1 MPAILMDGK
10 TLAARLKQSVKEDVE
25 TLSQKPGIAVI
36 LVGENPAT
44 RVYVDGKTRD
54 CRQCG
59 IYSEEYALQESTT
72 QAEVVDLIR
81 TLNDR
86 EDIDGIM
93 VQMPLPPHMNDKEV
107 LRAIRP
113 DKDLDCV
120 HPYNLGQLM
129 LGQEGFLPC
138 TPAGVMR
145 LLEEYGIDPEGKH
158 CIVVGRSS
166 IVGKPLS
173 MLMVE
178 KNATVTISH
187 TRTQDLHQKCKQADI
202 LVTAAG
208 QIGLITGDM
217 IKEGA
222 VVVDV
227 AINRNDQGE
236 LCGDVV
242 YEDAAKKASYIT
254 PIPGGVG
261 PMTRAMLMQN
271 ALYAARK
278 HGK

>member
-10 TLAARLKQSVKEDVE
+10 SLAASIKQNIKEEVAKLE
-25 TLSQKPGIAVI
+25 KKPGIAVI

-59 IYSEEYALQESTT
+59 IYSEEYALLAEST
-72 QAEVVDLIR
+72 QAEVVELIEE
-81 TLNDR
+81 LNQRD
-86 EDIDGIM
+86 DIDGIM

-129 LGQEGFLPC
+129 LGQEGFQPC

-158 CIVVGRSS
+158 CVVVGRSS

-173 MLMVE
+173 MLMVQ

-187 TRTQDLHQKCKQADI
+187 TRTQDLHQKCSQADI

-208 QIGLITGDM
+208 QIGLITGEM
-217 IKEGA
+217 IQDGA

-227 AINRNDQGE
+227 AINRDENGR

-242 YEDAAKKASYIT
+242 YEEAVDKASYLT

-271 ALYAARK
+271 ALYAARQ

>member
-1 MPAILMDGK
+1 MSAKVMDGK
-10 TLAARLKQSVKEDVE
+10 TLASTIKSKVKQEVE
-25 TLSQKPGIAVI
+25 QLTQKPGIAVI

-59 IYSEEYALQESTT
+59 IYSEEYALLEDTT
-72 QAEVVDLIR
+72 QEEVIELIEE
-81 TLNDR
+81 LNRRD
-86 EDIDGIM
+86 DIDGIM
-93 VQMPLPPHMNDKEV
+93 VQMPLPEHMNDKEV

-145 LLEEYGIDPEGKH
+145 LLEEYGIDPDGKH

-166 IVGKPLS
+166 IVGKPLA
-173 MLMVE
+173 MLMVQ

-187 TRTQDLHQKCKQADI
+187 THTQGLREKCSQADI

-217 IKEGA
+217 IREGA

-227 AINRNDQGE
+227 AINRNEEGK

-242 YEDAAKKASYIT
+242 YEEAVDKASYIT

-271 ALYAARK
+271 ALLAAK
-278 HGK
+278 LHGK

>member
-10 TLAARLKQSVKEDVE
+10 ALASRIKQTVKEDVE
-25 TLSQKPGIAVI
+25 KLTRKPGLAVI

-59 IYSEEYALQESTT
+59 IYSEEYALLETAT
-72 QAEVVDLIR
+72 QAEVIELIQA
-81 TLNDR
+81 LNER

-93 VQMPLPPHMNDKEV
+93 VQMPLPEHMDDKAV

-120 HPYNLGQLM
+120 HPFNLGQLM
-129 LGQEGFLPC
+129 LGQEGFQPC

-145 LLEEYGIDPEGKH
+145 LLDEYGIDPDGKH
-158 CIVVGRSS
+158 CLVVGRSS

-178 KNATVTISH
+178 RNATVTITH
-187 TRTQDLHQKCKQADI
+187 TRTQDLSQKCRQADI

-208 QIGLITGDM
+208 QVGLITGDM
-217 IKEGA
+217 IREGA

-227 AINRNDQGE
+227 AINRNERGE

-242 YEDAAKKASYIT
+242 YEEAVEKASYIT

-261 PMTRAMLMQN
+261 PMTRAMLMKN
-271 ALYAARK
+271 ALYAAKK

>member
-10 TLAARLKQSVKEDVE
+10 ALASRIKQTVKEDVE
-25 TLSQKPGIAVI
+25 KLTRKPGLAVI

-59 IYSEEYALQESTT
+59 IYSEEYALLETATQEEVIELI
-72 QAEVVDLIR
+72 QA
-81 TLNDR
+81 LNER

-93 VQMPLPPHMNDKEV
+93 VQMPLPEHMDDKAV

-120 HPYNLGQLM
+120 HPFNLGQLM
-129 LGQEGFLPC
+129 LGQEGFQPC

-145 LLEEYGIDPEGKH
+145 LLDEYGIDPDGKH
-158 CIVVGRSS
+158 CLVVGRSS

-178 KNATVTISH
+178 KNATVTITH
-187 TRTQDLHQKCKQADI
+187 TRTQDLSQKCRQADI

-208 QIGLITGDM
+208 QVGLITGDM
-217 IKEGA
+217 IREGA

-227 AINRNDQGE
+227 AINRNERGE

-242 YEDAAKKASYIT
+242 YEEAVEKASYIT

-261 PMTRAMLMQN
+261 PMTRAMLMKN
-271 ALYAARK
+271 ALYAAKK

>member
-1 MPAILMDGK
+1 MPAVIMDGK
-10 TLAARLKQSVKEDVE
+10 TLASRIKAAVKQEVGQ
-25 TLSQKPGIAVI
+25 LRRKPGLAVI

-44 RVYVDGKTRD
+44 RVYVEGKTRD
-54 CRQCG
+54 CKQCG
-59 IYSEEYALQESTT
+59 IYSEEYALLEETT
-72 QAEVVDLIR
+72 QEEVIELIEVLNAR
-81 TLNDR
+81 T
-86 EDIDGIM
+86 DIDGIM
-93 VQMPLPPHMNDKEV
+93 VQMPLPAHMNDKEV

-129 LGQEGFLPC
+129 LGQKGFQPC

-145 LLEEYGIDPEGKH
+145 LLEEYGIDPDGKH
-158 CIVVGRSS
+158 CVVVGRSS
-166 IVGKPLS
+166 IVGKPLA
-173 MLMVE
+173 MLMVQ

-187 TRTQDLHQKCKQADI
+187 TRTVDLHKKCSQADI

-217 IKEGA
+217 IKPGA

-227 AINRNDQGE
+227 AINQDENGH
-236 LCGDVV
+236 LCGDVI
-242 YEDAAKKASYIT
+242 YEDAITRASYIT

-271 ALYAARK
+271 ALTAAK
-278 HGK
+278 SHGA